1 MLIKAFLELP
11 GVMMEPINLK
21 WRICTLPKRH
31 QEDFILRDSA
41 ATFHIFAM
49 EMHLHK
55 VLMRF
60 EGRGGVFN

>member
-11 GVMMEPINLK
+11 GAMMEPINLK
-21 WRICTLPKRH
+21 WRACTLPKRH
-31 QEDFILRDSA
+31 QEDFILRE
-41 ATFHIFAM
+41 FHIFAM
-49 EMHLHK
+49 EKHLHK